1 MADSLQM
8 LCVLLYKYNL
18 YTNSHIDYRINV
30 YIYNRFYENLIHSLD
45 TFIKKNIKISMVLLL
60 NRNNMRKKIR
70 CKIQF
75 QLFLIQLQVL
85 KKAQKKENNNK

>member
-18 YTNSHIDYRINV
+18 YINSHIDYTINV

-60 NRNNMRKKIR
+60 NRNNMRKKNQVQNTISA
-70 CKIQF
+70 F
-75 QLFLIQLQVL
+75 PNLITST
-85 KKAQKKENNNK
+85 NKSSEERK